1 MSVFSF
7 IEKNQVQITRN
18 FLMAL
23 YASEFVG
30 AKYNASSSL
39 HKHSSRFLHL
49 LYAIE
54 KENGKTSYD
63 IGPYDAYY
71 VTYWLVLL
79 LFMRAILMQHV
90 FDPIAKHV
98 LAIKSG
104 KARVRFAEQ
113 SWSVVYYTLSFA
125 LGSYLYYHSPYYNN
139 IENIF
144 MGWPHDRMSGLFKK
158 YYLISTAFWLQQ
170 VVVLHIEQR
179 RKDHYQMLS
188 HHFVTCALVIGSYY
202 YYFNRIG
209 NLILIIMDS
218 VDIFLSAAKILKYSH
233 FTTACDAM
241 FALFTVAWIILRH
254 GVYNYLFYISW
265 FKSEVLMAPSKCGLD
280 TFYLKRCWTPFI
292 LNCFLF
298 LLGGLQI
305 LSLVWLYMILKVV
318 VNLLRGD
325 NAEDTRSDDNDT
337 DVECSPQVMSKSKED
352 EVAKGEV
359 EGGEV
364 EKVEESVKMGASEG
378 RK

>member
-1 MSVFSF
+1 MV
-7 IEKNQVQITRN
+7 
-18 FLMAL
+18 L
-23 YASEFVG
+23 YASDFVG
-30 AKYNASSSL
+30 SKYNVSSL

-54 KENGKTSYD
+54 KDNGKTAYD

-71 VTYWLVLL
+71 VAYWLVLL

-113 SWSVVYYTLSFA
+113 SWSVVYYSLSFA
-125 LGSYLYYHSPYYNN
+125 LGLYLYYHSAYYNN

-144 MGWPHDRMSGLFKK
+144 RGWPHDRMTGLFKK

-170 VVVLHIEQR
+170 VVVLHIEKR

-202 YYFNRIG
+202 YYFSRIG

-241 FALFTVAWIILRH
+241 FALFTIAWIILRH

-265 FKSEVLMAPSKCGLD
+265 SHSKDLMAPSKCGIDSLQ
-280 TFYLKRCWTPFI
+280 LKRCWTPTI
-292 LNCFLF
+292 LNGFLS

-337 DVECSPQVMSKSKED
+337 DAENDSPSNTQASDKNIEDDKKED
-352 EVAKGEV
+352 ILTENGV
-359 EGGEV
+359 
-364 EKVEESVKMGASEG
+364 SNDDKMG
-378 RK
+378 KNT